1 MCVCLAGGMHGSNGS
16 YQENMETCDPGW
28 NGTVVKIVLVDTVG
42 ITGDDKQWRHI
53 AAGIVMVLMIICG
66 VIGKI
71 RLHSFKIVIHVVVGG
86 LVRRSVEVE
95 ARLEVLPRRGSRVRV
110 PVLCPLCDLP
120 LGHHH

>member
-1 MCVCLAGGMHGSNGS
+1 
-16 YQENMETCDPGW
+16 METCDPGW

-86 LVRRSVEVE
+86 LERGRRHGVALKALQPLHHRVH
-95 ARLEVLPRRGSRVRV
+95 RG
-110 PVLCPLCDLP
+110 
-120 LGHHH
+120 